1 MNTFELSVYT
11 QRKKRSLLSREKYRQ
26 TRKKKIDRERERERE
41 RECVCVCE
49 SHAKRVLRFEEIA
62 ASLLAKNWGILNNID
77 IDSSK

>member
-1 MNTFELSVYT
+1 VSTHRE
-11 QRKKRSLLSREKYRQ
+11 KRYPRSREKYRE
-26 TRKKKIDRERERERE
+26 TRKKKIEREREREKERERE